1 LGRKELSSQYLELNG
16 YEAIYLFDFQVSS
29 KLYGI
34 LSILAE
40 NCPSFGRSCVALC
53 VTHLTEKLGDAK
65 LKKPAGD
72 TLTLFAEKTSLQFVL
87 NQGMT
92 IYSILRIILR
102 PFSAYDPLSK
112 QKAPKV
118 LADALVWVNTAIT
131 EFGIAGL
138 SLRALIDFLKL
149 ALQNSNAGVRS
160 SATKALVTLK
170 LYAGSSEHY
179 PCSRPATM
187 SQWLFRHQRSDTRP
201 KHPTFEYD
209 HR

>member
-1 LGRKELSSQYLELNG
+1 MSL
-16 YEAIYLFDFQVSS
+16 
-29 KLYGI
+29 
-34 LSILAE
+34 LAE
-40 NCPSFGRSCVALC
+40 KCPSFGRSCVALC
-53 VTHLTEKLGDAK
+53 VTHLTEKLGDTK

-72 TLTLFAEKTSLQFVL
+72 ALAVFAEKTSLQFVL
-87 NQGMT
+87 NQGM
-92 IYSILRIILR
+92 
-102 PFSAYDPLSK
+102 PFCFTLCIDLHPLPAYDPLSK

-149 ALQNSNAGVRS
+149 TLQNSNASVRS

-179 PCSRPATM
+179 FRSRGFHDAVAVQT
-187 SQWLFRHQRSDTRP
+187 S
-201 KHPTFEYD
+201 KI
-209 HR
+209 